1 MSSYKTEAI
10 ILSRSNF
17 GEADRLLT
25 IFSKHYGRMKVLAK
39 GVRKIIS
46 RKGGSLELFNHVALV
61 LAKGKNLDIITEVEV
76 RNSFRSWRQNLTRV
90 GVAYYLAELVNRL
103 TPEGQKNQLVFF
115 YLGDFLGRLKKDP
128 LSQLIRE
135 FEESL
140 LEESGFGIPPN
151 LENQPG
157 SLSGYIEEIIERKL
171 KSKEVLKRIKDD

>member
-10 ILSRSNF
+10 ILSRRNF

-25 IFSKHYGRMKVLAK
+25 VFSKHYGRIKVLAK
-39 GVRKIIS
+39 GVRKVTS
-46 RKGGSLELFNHVALV
+46 RKGGSLELFNHVSLV

-76 RNSFRSWRQNLTRV
+76 RNSFRGWHQNLTRV

-103 TPEGQKNQLVFF
+103 TPEGQRNQLVFSC
-115 YLGDFLGRLKKDP
+115 LGDFLGRLKKDP
-128 LSQLIRE
+128 LPQLIRE

-140 LEESGFGIPPN
+140 LEESGFGIPPA
-151 LENQPG
+151 LRNQPG